1 MVSGQRDWLAETLKL
16 MGKAGEGEV
25 RRGAAKGA
33 ETPESVSEDW
43 RGEMRMWLGA
53 ARAAQGRRSE
63 GHLLSALSTHCAGSG
78 AVPEKFSRGFFPS
91 SQSVSTMSAPL
102 VFARETKNVWDSR
115 TLIPVAYRPEGL
127 GGAGHTRSPSRPR

>member
-25 RRGAAKGA
+25 RRAAAKGA

-63 GHLLSALSTHCAGSG
+63 GHLLSALSTHCAQAQS
-78 AVPEKFSRGFFPS
+78 PKNFSEGFFLP
-91 SQSVSTMSAPL
+91 VRVCLLCPL
-102 VFARETKNVWDSR
+102 
-115 TLIPVAYRPEGL
+115 L
-127 GGAGHTRSPSRPR
+127 

>member
-43 RGEMRMWLGA
+43 RGE
-53 ARAAQGRRSE
+53 S
-63 GHLLSALSTHCAGSG
+63 
-78 AVPEKFSRGFFPS
+78 
-91 SQSVSTMSAPL
+91 
-102 VFARETKNVWDSR
+102 
-115 TLIPVAYRPEGL
+115 
-127 GGAGHTRSPSRPR
+127 